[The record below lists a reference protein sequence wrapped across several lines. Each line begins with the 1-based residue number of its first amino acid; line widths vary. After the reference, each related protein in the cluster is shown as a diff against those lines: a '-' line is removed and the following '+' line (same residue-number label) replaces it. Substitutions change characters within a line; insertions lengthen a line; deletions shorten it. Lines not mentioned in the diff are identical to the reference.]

1 MGRRVTICVEV
12 ELIDGS
18 PALFH
23 VGHYGGWD
31 DLYLYRDERDRLRV
45 VTPRED
51 LPTPVPEQWH
61 GDWPPLASII
71 DAAFPETRRAA
82 A

>member
-1 MGRRVTICVEV
+1 MRRRTVNIEV
-12 ELIDGS
+12 ELIDGT
-18 PALFH
+18 PPMFH
-23 VGHYGGWD
+23 VCRYASWP
-31 DLYLYRDERDRLRV
+31 DLYVYRDERGRLRV
-45 VTPRED
+45 VTPRSA
-51 LPTPVPEQWH
+51 LPTPMPERWC